1 MRGSTARQQKAVS
14 ALGGP
19 GVKKAV
25 PASDG
30 PQGGNP
36 TIVKRIAILGSTG
49 SIGRNALEVI
59 RSLGKGYHVTALSTH
74 QNWELLAQQAE
85 AFHPSR
91 VAIVDKGSYR
101 LLKEKISS
109 NSVEI
114 LAGEDSLA
122 ELVSGEDVDFVLS
135 AIVGAAALPATLAA
149 IKQKKAVAL
158 ANKEALVVAG
168 EIVTSLASQMGVQ
181 LLPVD
186 SEHSAI
192 FQSLLAGRRSELR
205 KVILT
210 ASGGPFR
217 EYPKEKLQDVTPEQA
232 LKHPTW
238 QMGRKI
244 TIDSATLVNKALEI
258 IEARWLFGLEAH
270 QIDVVIA
277 PQSIIHSMV
286 EFQDGSVIAQ
296 MGLPDMKLPIQY
308 ALTYPERRPAPA
320 EPLELSK
327 LGQLT
332 FFKPDME
339 RFPALRLG
347 YRAVS
352 EGGTIPAVLNA
363 ANEVAVEAFLNRK
376 IKLTDI
382 IPTIEHVMD
391 RHKNN
396 KRPSLEEIFA
406 ADEWARE
413 EARKCIC
420 NTHG

>member
-1 MRGSTARQQKAVS
+1 MSGGTA
-14 ALGGP
+14 G
-19 GVKKAV
+19 
-25 PASDG
+25 
-30 PQGGNP
+30 
-36 TIVKRIAILGSTG
+36 TKRIAILGSTG
-49 SIGRNALEVI
+49 SIGRNALEVV
-59 RSLGKGYHVTALSTH
+59 RSLGRDYRVTALSTH
-74 QNWELLAQQAE
+74 QNWELLAQQVA

-91 VAIVDKGSYR
+91 VAIVDKESYR
-101 LLKEKISS
+101 LLKKKIST

-114 LAGEDSLA
+114 LAGEDSLE
-122 ELVSGEDVDFVLS
+122 ELASGEDVDFVLS

-149 IKQKKAVAL
+149 IRQKKSLAL

-168 EIVTSLASQMGVQ
+168 EIVTSLASKMGVK

-192 FQSLLAGRRSELR
+192 FQSLLAGQRSELR

-217 EYPKEKLQDVTPEQA
+217 EYPREALRDVTPEQA

-238 QMGRKI
+238 QMGKKI
-244 TIDSATLVNKALEI
+244 TIDSATLINKALEI
-258 IEARWLFGLEAH
+258 IEAKWLFGLEAQ
-270 QIDVVIA
+270 QIDVVIH

-308 ALTYPERRPAPA
+308 ALTYPQRRPAPV
-320 EPLELSK
+320 EPLSLPK
-327 LGQLT
+327 LGGLT

-363 ANEVAVEAFLNRK
+363 ANEVAVEAFLDRR

-382 IPTIEHVMD
+382 VPITEGAMD
-391 RHKNN
+391 RHKNC
-396 KRPSLEEIFA
+396 KHPSLGEILA
-406 ADEWARE
+406 ADQWARE
-413 EARKCIC
+413 EARK
-420 NTHG
+420 NLPK

>member
-1 MRGSTARQQKAVS
+1 MSGGTA
-14 ALGGP
+14 G
-19 GVKKAV
+19 
-25 PASDG
+25 
-30 PQGGNP
+30 
-36 TIVKRIAILGSTG
+36 TKRIAILGSTG
-49 SIGRNALEVI
+49 SIGRNALEVV
-59 RSLGKGYHVTALSTH
+59 RSLGMDYRVTALSTH
-74 QNWELLAQQAE
+74 QNWELLAQQVA

-91 VAIVDKGSYR
+91 VAIVDKESYR
-101 LLKEKISS
+101 LLKKKIST

-114 LAGEDSLA
+114 LAGEDSLE
-122 ELVSGEDVDFVLS
+122 ELASGEDVDFVLS

-149 IKQKKAVAL
+149 IRQKKSLAL

-168 EIVTSLASQMGVQ
+168 EIVTSLASKMGVK

-192 FQSLLAGRRSELR
+192 FQSLLAGQRSELR

-217 EYPKEKLQDVTPEQA
+217 EYPREALRDVTPEQA

-238 QMGRKI
+238 QMGKKI
-244 TIDSATLVNKALEI
+244 TIDSATLINKALEI
-258 IEARWLFGLEAH
+258 IEAKWLFGLEAQ
-270 QIDVVIA
+270 QIDVVIH

-308 ALTYPERRPAPA
+308 ALTYPQRRPAPV
-320 EPLELSK
+320 EPLSLPK
-327 LGQLT
+327 LGGLT

-363 ANEVAVEAFLNRK
+363 ANEVAVEAFLDRR

-382 IPTIEHVMD
+382 VPITEGAMD
-391 RHKNN
+391 RHKNC
-396 KRPSLEEIFA
+396 KHPSLGEILA
-406 ADEWARE
+406 ADQWARE
-413 EARKCIC
+413 EARK
-420 NTHG
+420 NLPK

>member
-1 MRGSTARQQKAVS
+1 MSEGTV
-14 ALGGP
+14 G
-19 GVKKAV
+19 
-25 PASDG
+25 
-30 PQGGNP
+30 
-36 TIVKRIAILGSTG
+36 TKRIAILGSTG
-49 SIGRNALEVI
+49 SIGRNALEVV
-59 RSLGKGYHVTALSTH
+59 RSLGGDYRVTALSTH
-74 QNWELLAQQAE
+74 QNWELLAQQVA

-91 VAIVDKGSYR
+91 VAIVDKESYR
-101 LLKEKISS
+101 LLKKKIST

-114 LAGEDSLA
+114 LAGEDSLE
-122 ELVSGEDVDFVLS
+122 ELASGEDVDFVLS

-149 IKQKKAVAL
+149 IRQKKSLAL

-168 EIVTSLASQMGVQ
+168 EIVTSLASKMGVK

-192 FQSLLAGRRSELR
+192 FQSLLAGQRSELR

-217 EYPKEKLQDVTPEQA
+217 EYPREALRDVTPEQA

-238 QMGRKI
+238 QMGKKI
-244 TIDSATLVNKALEI
+244 TIDSATLINKALEI
-258 IEARWLFGLEAH
+258 IEAKWLFGLEAQ
-270 QIDVVIA
+270 QIDVVIH

-308 ALTYPERRPAPA
+308 ALTYPQRRPAPV
-320 EPLELSK
+320 EPLSLPK
-327 LGQLT
+327 LGGLT

-363 ANEVAVEAFLNRK
+363 ANEVAVEAFLDRR

-382 IPTIEHVMD
+382 VPITEGAMD
-391 RHKNN
+391 RHKNC
-396 KRPSLEEIFA
+396 KHTSLGEILA
-406 ADEWARE
+406 ADQWARE
-413 EARKCIC
+413 EARK
-420 NTHG
+420 NLPK

>member
-1 MRGSTARQQKAVS
+1 MSGSTA
-14 ALGGP
+14 G
-19 GVKKAV
+19 
-25 PASDG
+25 
-30 PQGGNP
+30 
-36 TIVKRIAILGSTG
+36 TKRIAILGSTG

-59 RSLGKGYHVTALSTH
+59 HSLGGDYRVTALSTH
-74 QNWELLAQQAE
+74 RNWELLAQQVTT
-85 AFHPSR
+85 FHPSR
-91 VAIVDKGSYR
+91 VAIVDKESYR
-101 LLKEKISS
+101 LLKKNIST

-114 LAGEDSLA
+114 LAGEDSLE
-122 ELVSGEDVDFVLS
+122 ELASGEDVDFVLS

-149 IKQKKAVAL
+149 IRQKKSLAL

-168 EIVTSLASQMGVQ
+168 EIVTSLANKMGVK

-192 FQSLLAGRRSELR
+192 FQSLLAGQRSELR

-217 EYPKEKLQDVTPEQA
+217 EYPREALQDVTPEQA

-238 QMGRKI
+238 QMGKKI
-244 TIDSATLVNKALEI
+244 TIDSATLINKALEI
-258 IEARWLFGLEAH
+258 IEAKWLFGLEAQ
-270 QIDVVIA
+270 QIDVVIH

-308 ALTYPERRPAPA
+308 ALTYPQRRPAPV
-320 EPLELSK
+320 EPLSLPK
-327 LGQLT
+327 LGGLT

-352 EGGTIPAVLNA
+352 EGGTLPAVLNA
-363 ANEVAVEAFLNRK
+363 ANEVAVAAFLDRQ

-382 IPTIEHVMD
+382 VPITEGTMD
-391 RHKNN
+391 RHK
-396 KRPSLEEIFA
+396 KCEHPSLGEILA
-406 ADEWARE
+406 ADQWARE
-413 EARKCIC
+413 EARKSLPKC
-420 NTHG
+420 